1 MIVAP
6 KPSRKWQQA
15 TWQDYQALRD
25 DANSDRSKLFFD
37 NQRLWV
43 EMGDEGI
50 NHARFS
56 DLFAMIF
63 AFWAAKFPDIKL
75 STFGGCQLEKK
86 GLRAIA
92 PDIVVYVGEDAATW
106 KTGQSRF
113 INLENWRS
121 PDLVG
126 EISDT
131 TLAIDLDEKKRLYA
145 DLGISEYWVIDV
157 RAYRLFAFKLD
168 ETGVYQQCE
177 VSQVLP
183 NLAIA
188 LLEQTVELLA
198 TKTNTEAAIWFSQ
211 QIAAYSLDTSGALCR
226 HYRNPK

>member
-1 MIVAP
+1 MYQTIL
-6 KPSRKWQQA
+6 KPSQQWQQA
-15 TWQDYQALRD
+15 TWQDYEMLRD
-25 DANSDRSKLFFD
+25 DTNSDRCKLFFD

-43 EMGDEGI
+43 EMGAEGM
-50 NHARFS
+50 NHAQFS
-56 DLFAMIF
+56 ALFEMVF
-63 AFWAAKFPDIKL
+63 AIWVIQNPQYRVASFR
-75 STFGGCQLEKK
+75 GCQIEKK
-86 GLRAIA
+86 GFRAAA
-92 PDIVVYVGEDAATW
+92 PDIVLYVGENIPTW
-106 KTGQSRF
+106 KSGQSRF
-113 INLENWRS
+113 INLDNWRS

-168 ETGVYQQCE
+168 EIGVYQQCE

-183 NLAIA
+183 NFAIA

-211 QIAAYSLDTSGALCR
+211 QIAHS
-226 HYRNPK
+226 

>member
-1 MIVAP
+1 MIVAIKP
-6 KPSRKWQQA
+6 KQQWQQA
-15 TWQDYQALRD
+15 TWDDYVALRD
-25 DANSDRSKLFFD
+25 DDKSDRCKLFFD
-37 NQRLWV
+37 NQHLWV
-43 EMGDEGI
+43 EMGAEGI
-50 NHARFS
+50 NHAKFG
-56 DLFAMIF
+56 DLFAMII

-75 STFGGCQLEKK
+75 STLGGCQMEKK
-86 GLRAIA
+86 GTRAVA
-92 PDIVVYVGEDAATW
+92 PDLVLYVGVDTPTW

-113 INLENWRS
+113 INLDQWRS

-157 RAYRLFAFKLD
+157 RAYRIFAFRLD
-168 ETGVYQQCE
+168 QEGVYRECE

-188 LLEQTVELLA
+188 LLEKTLEQLA

-211 QIAAYSLDTSGALCR
+211 QILDI
-226 HYRNPK
+226 

>member
-1 MIVAP
+1 MIVAL
-6 KPSRKWQQA
+6 KPTQQWQQA
-15 TWQDYQALRD
+15 TWQDYEALRD
-25 DANSDRSKLFFD
+25 EENSDRCKLFFD

-43 EMGDEGI
+43 ERGAEGI
-50 NHARFS
+50 NHAQFS
-56 DLFAMIF
+56 ALIPMLF
-63 AFWAAKFPDIKL
+63 AFWAAKFPNVKL

-86 GLRAIA
+86 GRRAIA
-92 PDIVVYVGEDAATW
+92 PDIVVYLGEDSPTW

-113 INLENWRS
+113 IDLDNWRS

-145 DLGISEYWVIDV
+145 DLGIAEYWVIDV
-157 RAYRLFAFKLD
+157 RAYRLFAFQLD

-177 VSQVLP
+177 VSHVLP

-198 TKTNTEAAIWFSQ
+198 TKTNTEAAMWFSQ
-211 QIAAYSLDTSGALCR
+211 QIAAHS
-226 HYRNPK
+226 